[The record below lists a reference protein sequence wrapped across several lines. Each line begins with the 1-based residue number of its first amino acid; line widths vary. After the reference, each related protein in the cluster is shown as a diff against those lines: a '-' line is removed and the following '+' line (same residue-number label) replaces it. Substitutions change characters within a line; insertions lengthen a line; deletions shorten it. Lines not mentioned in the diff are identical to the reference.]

1 MYPCSWGYP
10 VIPPSSGSPAGNT
23 FHIEQFSRTEP
34 RHTVYLYSIRK
45 NTRHMSAPGSV
56 TGGIRIRENNLRISV
71 LIIVSLMIVF
81 VVDINT
87 PLGLSAWIL
96 YFIPLFLTLYL
107 GMRNGPF
114 FVTGISILLITA
126 SYFLSPQDMSPFYA
140 FLNRLFF
147 SCMLI
152 ASASLIWNYKLS
164 GENLQ
169 SSEKNYRILT
179 EWSPDAV
186 LVYRDGA
193 IRYANRAFLRLFD
206 ADPAGTPVGRDI
218 LDMIQPE
225 QKELVRERI
234 RQATLGAQGE
244 VDDVRLLRSAGRDV
258 RVDMVFREVCWD
270 NCLGVLILARISGSA

>member
-1 MYPCSWGYP
+1 
-10 VIPPSSGSPAGNT
+10 
-23 FHIEQFSRTEP
+23 
-34 RHTVYLYSIRK
+34 
-45 NTRHMSAPGSV
+45 MSTPGSV

-71 LIIVSLMIVF
+71 LIVVSLMIVF
-81 VVDINT
+81 IVDINT